1 MKMAKPEFGAYDH
14 FVVKNSIKAIC
25 YNFTCLPLFA
35 LRATQEETWPNI
47 CRMVG
52 RSKNEYFCER
62 MAVQ

>member
-52 RSKNEYFCER
+52 RSKNE
-62 MAVQ
+62 